1 MGKQNSKLKPEVLAD
16 LKKATSF
23 NEQELQ
29 EWYKAFQKG
38 KYRTK
43 QFKII
48 FNAIGMTPFGNCQ
61 RPAFPLGVS
70 QSYAYNL

>member
-1 MGKQNSKLKPEVLAD
+1 MGKQNSKLKPEVLED

-38 KYRTK
+38 KYILQIVDR
-43 QFKII
+43 
-48 FNAIGMTPFGNCQ
+48 
-61 RPAFPLGVS
+61 
-70 QSYAYNL
+70 